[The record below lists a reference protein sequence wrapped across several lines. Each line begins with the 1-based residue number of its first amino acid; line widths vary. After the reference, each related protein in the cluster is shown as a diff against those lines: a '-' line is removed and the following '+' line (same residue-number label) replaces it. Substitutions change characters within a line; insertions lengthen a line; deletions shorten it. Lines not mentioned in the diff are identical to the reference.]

1 MDDKSDKL
9 IKRELFSKIL
19 AHMDDKEI
27 IAIRGPRQSGK
38 STLLKILRDNLIARG
53 VDTKHVIYIS
63 FEDPMEI
70 DNFSRNPLAYIES
83 YLVDDKLHY
92 FLIDEVQYDKSAGK
106 HLKLVFDSLNNL
118 KIVVTG
124 SSSLDVAQIS
134 KFLVGRVFIYD
145 LLTVNFYEYLDFY
158 DERLARIF
166 DKNRAILNEII
177 SGKKVNFL
185 PDKISLEAINK
196 KLEEFLRYGGYP
208 ASVEKTRAEDKVEIL
223 RNIYSTYIG
232 KDITSL
238 FGITDTASI
247 RKLIGALALQI
258 GSLVNYNELSTT
270 TGIYYKKLLEFLH
283 VLEETYI
290 IKRLHPFSR
299 NMRSELKK
307 NPKIYFFDTG
317 LRNYI
322 AQNFNPVS
330 NRTDAGSIVENFVF
344 IELQQRLESASFI
357 YFWRTRAKAEVDF
370 IISTPELVI
379 PIEVKFSSFKRP
391 EITRGMHSFIDEY
404 EPRYAIV
411 LTLDFFEKI
420 KIKKT
425 EVFFIPLCFA

>member
-1 MDDKSDKL
+1 MGDRDDRL
-9 IKRELFSKIL
+9 IKRELFTKIL
-19 AHMDDKEI
+19 AHLDDKEI

-38 STLLKILRDNLIARG
+38 STLLKILRDNLIAQG

-70 DNFSRNPLAYIES
+70 DDFSKDPLAYINS
-83 YLVDDKLHY
+83 YLVDDKLYY

-158 DERLARIF
+158 DERLVRIF

-208 ASVEKTRAEDKVEIL
+208 ASVKKTRAEDKVEIL

-247 RKLIGALALQI
+247 RKLLGALALQI

-290 IKRLHPFSR
+290 IKRLYPFSR

-307 NPKIYFFDTG
+307 NPKIYFFDIG

-330 NRTDAGSIVENFVF
+330 NRTDAGSMVENFVF
-344 IELQQRLESASFI
+344 VELQQRLELASFI

-411 LTLDFFEKI
+411 LTRDFFERI

-425 EVFFIPLCFA
+425 EVFFIPLCFV